1 MIVVKKPKY
10 PSLIMNQG
18 GENIQEVL
26 GIQAGNFY
34 SHSIAE
40 ITISPGGAAMPH
52 YHKKTEESYYLLSGS
67 ANLFIKGKKLDLAAG
82 ETVLIEPGETHQ
94 ILNSGEE
101 DLVFIAVCVPAWQ
114 PDDSYEVQQKAS

>member
-1 MIVVKKPKY
+1 MIVVKKSKY

-18 GENIQEVL
+18 GERIQEVL
-26 GIQAGNFY
+26 GIQAGNVH

-40 ITISPGGAAMPH
+40 ITIPPGGSAMPH
-52 YHKKTEESYYLLSGS
+52 LHKKTEESYFILSGT
-67 ANLFIKGKKLDLAAG
+67 ATLFIQGENLILTTG

-114 PDDSYEVQQKAS
+114 PDDSYEVQPKAS